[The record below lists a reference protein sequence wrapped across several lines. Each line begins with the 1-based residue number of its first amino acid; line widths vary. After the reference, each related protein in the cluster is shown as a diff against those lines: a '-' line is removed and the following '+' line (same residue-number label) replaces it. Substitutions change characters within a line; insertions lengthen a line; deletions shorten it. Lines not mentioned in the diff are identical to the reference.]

1 VETRQ
6 TVHLAPGAMIT
17 SSRWHRVIFIV
28 HKISILLVMVY
39 IEVLTFVAAAAIV
52 FITMYVM
59 TPFLYTIWH
68 GSGMLSDQ
76 VKNSTQVS
84 QTQLRVAGD
93 NLYNA
98 WKIMNY
104 VVPGIIIAWGF
115 ATAARAGTQEQVD
128 GGY

>member
-1 VETRQ
+1 
-6 TVHLAPGAMIT
+6 
-17 SSRWHRVIFIV
+17 
-28 HKISILLVMVY
+28 MVY

-76 VKNSTQVS
+76 VTNSTQVS
-84 QTQLRVAGD
+84 QTQLRKAGD

-115 ATAARAGTQEQVD
+115 STAARTGTQEQDV
-128 GGY
+128 GSY

>member
-1 VETRQ
+1 
-6 TVHLAPGAMIT
+6 
-17 SSRWHRVIFIV
+17 
-28 HKISILLVMVY
+28 MVY

-52 FITMYVM
+52 FIVMYFM

-76 VKNSTQVS
+76 VKNSS
-84 QTQLRVAGD
+84 QLSQSTLRTAGD

-115 ATAARAGTQEQVD
+115 ATAARTGTQQTE